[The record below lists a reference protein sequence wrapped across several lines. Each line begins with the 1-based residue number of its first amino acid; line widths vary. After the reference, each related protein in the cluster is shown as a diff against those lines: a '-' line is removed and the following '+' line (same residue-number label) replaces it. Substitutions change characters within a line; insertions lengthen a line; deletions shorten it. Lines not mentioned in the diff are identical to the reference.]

1 MFNILIAEDDKNL
14 LKLINDVL
22 KNNGYNPLAARNGK
36 EALDIMDKIQVDLLI
51 TDIMMPD
58 MDGYALTKTL
68 RECSYNLPVLMITAK
83 DSFKDKEKG
92 FMAGTDDY
100 MVKPLDLNELILRV
114 GALLRRS
121 RIAND
126 KMMTVGKVKLDYNK
140 LSVEYD
146 NKTETLP
153 PKEFYLLYKL
163 LSYPDIIFTRM
174 QLMDE
179 IWGLDSEAD
188 ERTVDVHIKRLRERF
203 ASIKDFEIITVRG
216 LGYKAVKID

>member
-14 LKLINDVL
+14 LRLINDVL
-22 KNNGYNPLAARNGK
+22 KNNGYNPYSAKNGK
-36 EALDIMDKIQVDLLI
+36 EALEIMEKVQIDLLV

-58 MDGYALTKTL
+58 TDGYTLTQTL
-68 RECSYNLPVLMITAK
+68 RDCNYNMPVLMITAK

-92 FMAGTDDY
+92 FMVGTDDY

-121 RIAND
+121 RIVND
-126 KMMTVGKVKLDYNK
+126 RMMTIGNIKLDYNK
-140 LSVEYD
+140 LTVEY
-146 NKTETLP
+146 NNTVEMLP

-163 LSYPDIIFTRM
+163 LSYPDVIFTRM

-203 ASIKDFEIITVRG
+203 AKVTDFEIVTVRG
-216 LGYKAVKID
+216 LGYKAVKSE